1 LSSAELS
8 LDNSHSPVDLY
19 VEEGGNVSQNR
30 KPKRCRGWLS
40 QCSLSYQKIE
50 LRTYAHS
57 LHRVDEKERT
67 LCTGPATISGV
78 HNFGCFSK
86 HTNYCIDIEQ
96 KPSHD
101 QNSNNDYSD

>member
-1 LSSAELS
+1 MFHKIASQSGAA
-8 LDNSHSPVDLY
+8 DGSP
-19 VEEGGNVSQNR
+19 NV
-30 KPKRCRGWLS
+30 P
-40 QCSLSYQKIE
+40 LSYQKIE

-57 LHRVDEKERT
+57 CTAWMKKRT
-67 LCTGPATISGV
+67 LSTGPPTISGV